1 MKTWQQAPA
10 ADLGERTRL
19 GASGVGRVRWAK
31 SGYPLLRYC
40 NGSMSG
46 VLKVV
51 LILTVLL
58 FVGTAGAYAQL
69 PERKVHEFPY
79 LGNRGAVWI
88 VAQRHILFAAFILG
102 APIFVVVSEIL
113 GWKNQDVRYERLAKE
128 VTKVTV
134 ILYSMTALTG
144 GLFIFVL
151 LATYPQLTA
160 WLINHFFAVFAV
172 MYPLLFIFE
181 TIVLYLYWYTWDA
194 WQGPK
199 KLRHIAL
206 GVLLNI
212 IGLATLIV
220 IDGPTAFMNTP
231 AKFAEGGMDLKTFIE
246 TTATLWD
253 KMNNY
258 SWWPL
263 NIHRTVG
270 NVVFG
275 GFITGLIGAYMY
287 LAAKTDE
294 ERAFYDWFG
303 FVGNLIG
310 VGALLALPFAG
321 YLLAYE
327 LCDYD
332 ASICPYMM
340 ADQFSMFFEMQ
351 GAMVGLIFLGSNYYI
366 WLSMKRIEGLE
377 HVRMSAATMLLMI
390 TVPVVFMLMWTKWP
404 IPDIMSLVAPAA
416 YVVVWLI
423 IAKITPWTVS
433 SQTMVKVAFLMVIV
447 GNAIWMTPHAFVA
460 TQALAPDDGSLILPH
475 GELSLGVVTVSW
487 DMLALMPAKN
497 AAAFTLVFVTIVN
510 YILYNRALRQG
521 RIVWGKID
529 FISQFVLV
537 FLAFS
542 AIWTMAL
549 MGAVRELTRKYFHVF
564 NLQYDFTPESFT
576 PTLAYS
582 SWVFTGVTLT
592 FYIVVSFAII
602 LTLRTGKK
610 EAHAEATKGMPAVAG
625 AE

>member
-10 ADLGERTRL
+10 ADLGKRTRL
-19 GASGVGRVRWAK
+19 GASGAGRVRWAK
-31 SGYPLLRYC
+31 SGYPLLPRC

-51 LILTVLL
+51 LILAGLV
-58 FVGTAGAYAQL
+58 FVGTAVAYAQM
-69 PERKVHEFPY
+69 PEPKAHEFPY
-79 LGNRGAVWI
+79 MGNRGAVWI
-88 VAQRHILFAAFILG
+88 VAQLHILFAAFILG

-113 GWKNQDVRYERLAKE
+113 GWKNQDTRYERLAKE

-160 WLINHFFAVFAV
+160 WLIGHFFAVFAV

-220 IDGPTAFMNTP
+220 IAGP
-231 AKFAEGGMDLKTFIE
+231 
-246 TTATLWD
+246 
-253 KMNNY
+253 
-258 SWWPL
+258 
-263 NIHRTVG
+263 
-270 NVVFG
+270 
-275 GFITGLIGAYMY
+275 IGAYMY

-340 ADQFSMFFEMQ
+340 ADQLSMFFEMQ
-351 GAMVGLIFLGSNYYI
+351 GAMVGLIFLASNYYI

-377 HVRMSAATMLLMI
+377 QIRMRTTTLVLMASI
-390 TVPVVFMLMWTKWP
+390 PVVFMLIWTRFP
-404 IPDIMSLVAPAA
+404 IPDKFALILPAGWIA
-416 YVVVWLI
+416 LFLI
-423 IAKITPWTVS
+423 AGRFLKWTVGA
-433 SQTMVKVAFLMVIV
+433 QTLVKVAFLMVII

-460 TQALAPDDGSLILPH
+460 TQALAPDDGSLSLPH
-475 GELSLGVVTVSW
+475 GELSLGFVTISW
-487 DMLALMPAKN
+487 GDLALMPAKN

-521 RIVWGKID
+521 RIAWGKID
-529 FISQFVLV
+529 FAAQFVLV

-542 AIWTMAL
+542 AIWTMTL

-592 FYIVVSFAII
+592 FYIIVSFAIV
-602 LTLRTGKK
+602 LTLRTGKEK
-610 EAHAEATKGMPAVAG
+610 SHAEAPEGMPAVAG

>member
-1 MKTWQQAPA
+1 MTIFIVA
-10 ADLGERTRL
+10 G
-19 GASGVGRVRWAK
+19 
-31 SGYPLLRYC
+31 LL
-40 NGSMSG
+40 
-46 VLKVV
+46 L
-51 LILTVLL
+51 
-58 FVGTAGAYAQL
+58 VGTAAAYAQL
-69 PERKVHEFPY
+69 PEPKAQEFPY
-79 LGNRGAVWI
+79 AGNRTAVWV
-88 VAQRHILFAAFILG
+88 VAQLHILFAAFILG

-113 GWKNQDVRYERLAKE
+113 GWRGGDARYDRLAKE

-151 LATYPQLTA
+151 LATYPQLTG

-172 MYPLLFIFE
+172 IYPLLFIAE
-181 TIVLYLYWYTWDA
+181 TIVLYLYWYTWEA
-194 WQGPK
+194 LQGPQ
-199 KLRHIAL
+199 KLRHIAI
-206 GVLLNI
+206 GVLLNV
-212 IGLATLIV
+212 IGLTTLIV

-231 AKFAEGGMDLKTFIE
+231 AKVAEGGMDLKTFIE

-275 GFITGLIGAYMY
+275 GFITGLIAAYMY
-287 LAAKTDE
+287 MGAKNDE

-340 ADQFSMFFEMQ
+340 SDQLSMFFEMQ

-366 WLSMKRIEGLE
+366 WLSMKRIEGIE
-377 HVRMSAATMLLMI
+377 RIRMSLATLLLMASI
-390 TVPVVFMLMWTKWP
+390 PVVFMLVWTKFP
-404 IPDIMSLVAPAA
+404 IPDLMA
-416 YVVVWLI
+416 LI
-423 IAKITPWTVS
+423 IPVGYIALWLVIGKVIPWTVS
-433 SQTMVKVAFLMVIV
+433 SQTMVKVAFLMVII

-460 TQALAPDDGSLILPH
+460 TQALAPDDGSLSLPH
-475 GELSLGVVTVSW
+475 GELSLGFVTVSW
-487 DMLALMPAKN
+487 GDLALMPAKN

-529 FISQFVLV
+529 FVSQFVLV

-542 AIWTMAL
+542 AIWTMGL
-549 MGAVRELTRKYFHVF
+549 MGAVRELTRKYFHVY

-582 SWVFTGVTLT
+582 SWVITGVTLT

-602 LTLRTGKK
+602 LTLRTGKEK
-610 EAHAEATKGMPAVAG
+610 AHAEAPKGVPAVAG
-625 AE
+625 VE

>member
-1 MKTWQQAPA
+1 MKRAPA
-10 ADLGERTRL
+10 VSARNVQWSTLPRSL
-19 GASGVGRVRWAK
+19 LIAVG
-31 SGYPLLRYC
+31 LL
-40 NGSMSG
+40 
-46 VLKVV
+46 
-51 LILTVLL
+51 LI
-58 FVGTAGAYAQL
+58 GTAAAYAQL
-69 PERKVHEFPY
+69 PEPQAHNFP
-79 LGNRGAVWI
+79 LGGNRAAVWV
-88 VAQRHILFAAFILG
+88 VAQLHILFAAFILG
-102 APIFVVVSEIL
+102 APIFIVVSEIL
-113 GWKNQDVRYERLAKE
+113 GWKGGDGRYERLAKE

-151 LATYPQLTA
+151 LATYGQFTI
-160 WLINHFFAVFAV
+160 WLVNHFFAVFAII
-172 MYPLLFIFE
+172 YPLLFLGE
-181 TIVLYLYWYTWDA
+181 TIILYLYWYTWDA
-194 WQGPK
+194 LQGPK
-199 KLRHIAL
+199 KMRHIAL
-206 GVLLNI
+206 GVLLNVVGI
-212 IGLATLIV
+212 VTLFV
-220 IDGPTAFMNTP
+220 IDGPTSFMNTP
-231 AKFAEGGMDLKTFIE
+231 VKATEGGLDLKTYIE

-275 GFITGLIGAYMY
+275 GFIAGLIAAYMY
-287 LAAKTDE
+287 MASKTDE

-303 FVGNLIG
+303 FVGNMIG
-310 VGALLALPFAG
+310 VGALLLLPFAG

-340 ADQFSMFFEMQ
+340 SDQLSMFFEMQ
-351 GAMVGLIFLGSNYYI
+351 GAMVGLIFLASNYYI

-377 HVRMSAATMLLMI
+377 RVRMSAATMLLMI

-404 IPDIMSLVAPAA
+404 IPEIMSLIAPAV
-416 YVVVWLI
+416 YVIVWLI

-433 SQTMVKVAFLMVIV
+433 SQTMVKVAFLMVII

-460 TQALAPDDGSLILPH
+460 TQALAPDDGSLSLPH
-475 GELSLGVVTVSW
+475 GEVSLRFVTVSW

-510 YILYNRALRQG
+510 YILYNRALRRG

-542 AIWTMAL
+542 AIWTMGL

-564 NLQYDFTPESFT
+564 NLQYDFTNESFT
-576 PTLAYS
+576 PTLSYS
-582 SWVFTGVTLT
+582 SWLITGITVT
-592 FYIVVSFAII
+592 FYIIVSFAII
-602 LTLRTGKK
+602 LTLKTGKEK
-610 EAHAEATKGMPAVAG
+610 AHAASPKVMPAVAG
-625 AE
+625 VE

>member
-10 ADLGERTRL
+10 ASVAAKCLERRSAKTSRL
-19 GASGVGRVRWAK
+19 RKPPALSGV
-31 SGYPLLRYC
+31 PMTLLIVA
-40 NGSMSG
+40 G
-46 VLKVV
+46 
-51 LILTVLL
+51 LL
-58 FVGTAGAYAQL
+58 LVGTAVAYAQL
-69 PERKVHEFPY
+69 PEPKAHEFPIG
-79 LGNRGAVWI
+79 GNRAAVWV
-88 VAQRHILFAAFILG
+88 VAQLHILFAAFILG

-113 GWKNQDVRYERLAKE
+113 GWKGGDARYERLAKE

-151 LATYPQLTA
+151 LATYPQLTG

-172 MYPLLFIFE
+172 IYPLLFIAE
-181 TIVLYLYWYTWDA
+181 TIILYLYWYTWEA
-194 WQGPK
+194 LQGPK
-199 KLRHIAL
+199 KLRHIAI
-206 GVLLNI
+206 GVLLNV
-212 IGLATLIV
+212 IGLTTLIV

-231 AKFAEGGMDLKTFIE
+231 VKSAEGLDLKTFIE

-253 KMNNY
+253 KMNNF

-275 GFITGLIGAYMY
+275 GFITGLIAAYMY
-287 LAAKTDE
+287 LMAKNDE

-340 ADQFSMFFEMQ
+340 ADQLSMFFEMQ
-351 GAMVGLIFLGSNYYI
+351 GAMVGLIFLASNYYI
-366 WLSMKRIEGLE
+366 WLSMKRIEGIE
-377 HVRMSAATMLLMI
+377 QIRMSLATLLLMVS
-390 TVPVVFMLMWTKWP
+390 VPVVFMLVWTKWP
-404 IPDIMSLVAPAA
+404 IPDKMALIVPAVYVA
-416 YVVVWLI
+416 VWLLI
-423 IAKITPWTVS
+423 GKVIPWTVS

-460 TQALAPDDGSLILPH
+460 TQALAPDDGSLSLPH
-475 GELSLGVVTVSW
+475 GELSLGFVTVSW

-529 FISQFVLV
+529 FVSQFVLV

-542 AIWTMAL
+542 AIWTMGL

-564 NLQYDFTPESFT
+564 NLQYDFTPEAFT

-582 SWVFTGVTLT
+582 SWVITGVTLT

-602 LTLRTGKK
+602 LTLRTGKEK
-610 EAHAEATKGMPAVAG
+610 AHAEEPKRIPAVAG
-625 AE
+625 AK